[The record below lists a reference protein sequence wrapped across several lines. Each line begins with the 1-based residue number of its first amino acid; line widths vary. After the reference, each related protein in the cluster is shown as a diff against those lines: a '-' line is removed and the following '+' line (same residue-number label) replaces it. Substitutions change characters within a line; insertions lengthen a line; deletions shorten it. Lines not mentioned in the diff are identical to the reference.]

1 MEKINTDYKP
11 QNQLRLKFSRCMIPY
26 YLLCGRLYANTDHCS
41 FWLVSM
47 EEEEV
52 TDILLKR
59 GARLV
64 EFYAVY

>member
-1 MEKINTDYKP
+1 
-11 QNQLRLKFSRCMIPY
+11 MIPY
-26 YLLCGRLYANTDHCS
+26 YLLCGRLYANTHHCS

-52 TDILLKR
+52 ADILLKR

-64 EFYAVY
+64 EFYAVYW